1 MKTIGVIAFF
11 FLLSTSLAG
20 QETNLYQSIVKRNA
34 LNLTES
40 APIKTLPPAADF
52 LAPDIYLTGISR
64 FSGTNKVHLVVR
76 KRGEPDKFVSLVEN
90 QTQNGV
96 QLKKIGKNSA
106 SITSNGQHKLLSFE
120 KHSLPT
126 TFTKV
131 ATSKLTQMNKN
142 KKSEWDEK
150 RRRDK

>member
-1 MKTIGVIAFF
+1 MKTIGAITFF
-11 FLLSTSLAG
+11 FLLSANLAS
-20 QETNLYQSIVKRNA
+20 QETNIFQGIVKRNA
-34 LNLTES
+34 FNLTEP
-40 APIKTLPPAADF
+40 APIKTLAPATNI
-52 LAPDIYLTGISR
+52 LESDIYLTGISR
-64 FSGTNKVHLVVR
+64 FNGINKVHLVVK
-76 KRGEPDKFVSLVEN
+76 KRGEPDKFVSLLEN

-106 SITSNGQHKLLSFE
+106 FITSNGQHKLLSFE